1 MPSHSPAQKRTMA
14 AIAHGWRPPAA
25 SGIHIPV
32 SVAKEFNDAD
42 KSASLARAHA
52 TVNALRKKK
61 P

>member
-1 MPSHSPAQKRTMA
+1 MA

-42 KSASLARAHA
+42 RSASLARAHA